1 MVSIGDFEKIWKW
14 AQVKWWH
21 FPFAVFAIVLILVF
35 AYLQMFIKTEERL
48 QVLTSCYSQLVSW
61 FGMQEIWIIYYLPLI
76 AAAIFTALTLSV
88 IILIIYYYIRKTLKD
103 RATKIDNLN
112 RAYVRMRYAYKKA
125 AGITTRN
132 TSFGMGL
139 SLVSEDSTE
148 RLQQLSPDTLFMEA
162 ERLAQH
168 AGALDDT

>member
-14 AQVKWWH
+14 AQVKWWR
-21 FPFAVFAIVLILVF
+21 FPIAVFAVVLMLVL
-35 AYLQMFIKTEERL
+35 AYLNMFIKTEERL

-76 AAAIFTALTLSV
+76 AAAIFTAMTLSV
-88 IILIIYYYIRKTLKD
+88 IILIIYYCIRKTLKD

-132 TSFGMGL
+132 TSFGMDL
-139 SLVSEDSTE
+139 SLVSEDSRE
-148 RLQQLSPDTLFMEA
+148 HRQQQSHNTLYIEA
-162 ERLAQH
+162 EKLAQH
-168 AGALDDT
+168 AGVPDDT